1 MIPDMKYLQ
10 PLVLAVLF
18 AVVLMPACT
27 ADAQNEPAV
36 PSLPSGV
43 MDRFAEMDVAVS
55 GGKVPVIYTPGFEQR
70 AFQVRDELN
79 EASRFFESR
88 LQVQHAYN
96 VAILDEA
103 HWGNVTPVPYGFP
116 HPSADLTVVFLP
128 AHTDVPATQE
138 YVNRYQDATPEVIR
152 GISAS
157 GYEFAGAAE
166 KMIDIIGFHEL
177 GHLYSYAAGIR
188 MHSNWFSEFMANYFT
203 CYYLQV
209 EKPELA
215 AIWENMAELVV
226 AGQRPAHTSIPDFEQ
241 IYVGVGISNYTWY
254 QSMFILKAA
263 SVVRERGIGFIHD
276 VINAFPAGSDEPGLT
291 ISEQTAR
298 LEAIH
303 PGFASWL
310 ATF

>member
-1 MIPDMKYLQ
+1 MKYLQ
-10 PLVLAVLF
+10 SLITAALLAVFLLS
-18 AVVLMPACT
+18 ACSDEAPAEK
-27 ADAQNEPAV
+27 AIPQ
-36 PSLPSGV
+36 LPTGV
-43 MDRFAEMDVAVS
+43 MDRFAEMDVAIS
-55 GGKVPVIYTPGFEQR
+55 GGLVPVIYTPGFEQR

-96 VAILDEA
+96 VAILDEV
-103 HWGNVTPVPYGFP
+103 HWGSVTPVPYGFP
-116 HPSADLTVVFLP
+116 HPSADLDVVFLP

-138 YVNRYQDATPEVIR
+138 YVNRYRDATPEVIR
-152 GISAS
+152 GIGSS
-157 GYEFAGAAE
+157 GYEFAEAAG

-188 MHSNWFSEFMANYFT
+188 MHSNWFSEFMANYLT
-203 CYYLQV
+203 CYYLQL

-226 AGQRPAHTSIPDFEQ
+226 AGERPAHTSIPDFEQ

-263 SVVRERGIGFIHD
+263 SVVRERGIGFIQD
-276 VINAFPAGSDEPGLT
+276 VKNTFPAGSEYSDLSV
-291 ISEQTAR
+291 SEQTVR
-298 LEAIH
+298 LEAIQ
-303 PGFASWL
+303 PGFTSWL